1 MGINDIAL
9 ERILKFLVEEKAIVK
24 LVKVMENEKTS
35 SSSSSSSSSEPVLSS
50 SKKKMLMWS
59 HTAIEHTMPWLN

>member
-35 SSSSSSSSSEPVLSS
+35 SSEPVLSS

>member
-9 ERILKFLVEEKAIVK
+9 ERILKFLVEEKAMIK
-24 LVKVMENEKTS
+24 LIKVMENEKT
-35 SSSSSSSSSEPVLSS
+35 SSSEPVLSS

-59 HTAIEHTMPWLN
+59 QTAIEHTLPWLN

>member
-9 ERILKFLVEEKAIVK
+9 ERILKFLVEEKAIVT
-24 LVKVMENEKTS
+24 LVKVMENEKS
-35 SSSSSSSSSEPVLSS
+35 SSGEPVLSS

-59 HTAIEHTMPWLN
+59 DTDIEHTMPWLN

>member
-24 LVKVMENEKTS
+24 LVKVMENEKS
-35 SSSSSSSSSEPVLSS
+35 SSSGEPVLSS

>member
-9 ERILKFLVEEKAIVK
+9 GRVLKFLVEEKAIVK

-35 SSSSSSSSSEPVLSS
+35 SSSEPVLRS

-59 HTAIEHTMPWLN
+59 HTTIEHTMPWLN

>member
-24 LVKVMENEKTS
+24 LVKVMENEKS
-35 SSSSSSSSSEPVLSS
+35 SSGEPVPSS

>member
-1 MGINDIAL
+1 MGINDIAV

-24 LVKVMENEKTS
+24 LIKVMENEKTTS
-35 SSSSSSSSSEPVLSS
+35 GETVLGS

-59 HTAIEHTMPWLN
+59 QTAIEHTMPWFN

>member
-9 ERILKFLVEEKAIVK
+9 ERILKFLVEEKAMVK
-24 LVKVMENEKTS
+24 LIKVMENEKTS
-35 SSSSSSSSSEPVLSS
+35 SSEPVLGS

-59 HTAIEHTMPWLN
+59 QTAIEHTLPWLN

>member
-9 ERILKFLVEEKAIVK
+9 ERILKFLVEEKAMVK
-24 LVKVMENEKTS
+24 LIKVMENEKT
-35 SSSSSSSSSEPVLSS
+35 SSSEPVLSS

-59 HTAIEHTMPWLN
+59 QTAIEHTLPWLN

>member
-35 SSSSSSSSSEPVLSS
+35 SSSSSSEPVLSS

>member
-35 SSSSSSSSSEPVLSS
+35 SSSSSEPVLSS

>member
-1 MGINDIAL
+1 MGINDIAV

-24 LVKVMENEKTS
+24 LIKVMENEKTTS
-35 SSSSSSSSSEPVLSS
+35 GEAVLSS

-59 HTAIEHTMPWLN
+59 QTAIEHTMPWFN

>member
-1 MGINDIAL
+1 MGINDIVL

-24 LVKVMENEKTS
+24 LIKVMENEKTS
-35 SSSSSSSSSEPVLSS
+35 SSSSELVLSS

>member
-1 MGINDIAL
+1 MGTNDIAL

-35 SSSSSSSSSEPVLSS
+35 SSSSSSEPVLSS

>member
-9 ERILKFLVEEKAIVK
+9 ERILKFLVEEKAMVK
-24 LVKVMENEKTS
+24 LIKVMENEKT
-35 SSSSSSSSSEPVLSS
+35 SSSEPVLSS

-59 HTAIEHTMPWLN
+59 QTDIEHTLPWLN

>member
-35 SSSSSSSSSEPVLSS
+35 SSSSEPVLSS